1 MINLIFD
8 LDQTLIHSLE
18 EVNNNIFIANIKAS
32 SAFIIY
38 EKKNKLQKSFKSKKQ
53 KTQNNTKT
61 IKQNKEI
68 NPMIVFKRNN
78 LCFF

>member
-8 LDQTLIHSLE
+8 LDHTLIHSLE

-38 EKKNKLQKSFKSKKQ
+38 EKKKQ
-53 KTQNNTKT
+53 ITKV
-61 IKQNKEI
+61 I
-68 NPMIVFKRNN
+68 
-78 LCFF
+78 